1 MKADIIEYLKILIQE
16 RISEAQESIA
26 STKASRD
33 SDSKSTAGDKH
44 EVGRAMA
51 QIELENQEAQLHRN
65 LKLQEDLENIR
76 LDRSTEEIG
85 RGSLVLTDSGKYF
98 VSIGLGAVEI
108 GQEMIFVIS
117 EESPIGQ
124 LLRSKSAGDIVDF
137 NGKRI
142 EILNLL

>member
-65 LKLQEDLENIR
+65 RKLREDLENIR

-85 RGSLVLTDSGKYF
+85 RRSLVLTDSGKYF